1 MSKRKARCAIAKDG
15 SVWHLSA
22 EEATLAKK
30 PYYNAYMCKSG
41 AHGDCKYNREK
52 EKRDWKRRINV
63 EGTFR
68 GPFPYL
74 WGVTA
79 PTRLAFPALLRA
91 LKPTRGCK
99 GVMAF
104 WSKVWHHE
112 QQRISRQERCGH
124 GR

>member
-1 MSKRKARCAIAKDG
+1 MSKRKARRAIAKDG

-30 PYYNAYMCKSG
+30 PYYNAYVCKSG

-52 EKRDWKRRINV
+52 EKRDWKRRMNV

-74 WGVTA
+74 WGCLCARTA
-79 PTRLAFPALLRA
+79 GVSCAASRL
-91 LKPTRGCK
+91 
-99 GVMAF
+99 
-104 WSKVWHHE
+104 E
-112 QQRISRQERCGH
+112 RQEAAKASWRFGARS
-124 GR
+124 GIMDNKGFPR

>member
-1 MSKRKARCAIAKDG
+1 MSKRKARRAIAKDG

-30 PYYNAYMCKSG
+30 PYYNAYVCKSG

-52 EKRDWKRRINV
+52 EKRDWKRRMNV

-74 WGVTA
+74 WGSFA
-79 PTRLAFPALLRA
+79 PAWPVFPVPPRA
-91 LKPTRGCK
+91 LKDK
-99 GVMAF
+99 GP
-104 WSKVWHHE
+104 
-112 QQRISRQERCGH
+112 QRHNGVLRQGLAS
-124 GR
+124 